1 MAYTKSDVMALVQ
14 ELFRPPA
21 GITNFPAQ
29 FIEFL
34 RIVGLHEKEMTV
46 DAKQL
51 VDAMWADLFA
61 HFDRR
66 AAALPDGIDVR
77 KARRMFALAGG
88 SHLDARRLFNRL
100 SNPSPTTIPGVVEA
114 KDLCLRLVQSLLD
127 VLYDTTKTHLTGIAQ
142 FSKVSLLYW
151 SIDELLTALHL
162 AQSKFPTQSYAHVR
176 TLLEILDKLE
186 LFDKQPAWAAK
197 WADDEQK
204 DVWRELSQP
213 EVRKKLGK
221 KKWDSLS
228 SHLSELGTHA
238 TFSGIQR
245 RTSKSEVLDSEMPKF
260 GLAVGPVRSHEAVI
274 FANSVAIVAAGAAIL
289 GATVALKHRLN
300 AEESIQV
307 VREAIRAI
315 DSHLDSYLLANSPQ
329 SRQDPK
335 DVDVL
340 LAKWKEVSDPQ
351 RLKIANPKS

>member
-1 MAYTKSDVMALVQ
+1 MSYTKSDVVALGQ
-14 ELFRPPA
+14 RLFYSSEGA
-21 GITNFPAQ
+21 TNFPAQ
-29 FIEFL
+29 FLEFL
-34 RIVGLHEKEMTV
+34 RIISLHEQELTI

-51 VDAMWADLFA
+51 ADSMWVDLFE

-66 AAALPDGIDVR
+66 AAALPDSVDGR

-88 SHLDARRLFNRL
+88 SHLDAQKLFDRL
-100 SNPSPTTIPGVVEA
+100 SGPSPTTIPGVMEA
-114 KDLCLRLVQSLLD
+114 KEVCLRLIQNLLD
-127 VLYDTTKTHLTGIAQ
+127 VLFDTTKTHLSGIAQ

-151 SIDELLTALHL
+151 SVDELLAALHL

-176 TLLEILDKLE
+176 TLLEIFDKLE
-186 LFDKQPAWAAK
+186 LFDAEPSWAEKWAA
-197 WADDEQK
+197 DEQK
-204 DVWRELSQP
+204 DVWRELNPS

-238 TFSGIQR
+238 TFGGIQR
-245 RTSKSEVLDSEMPKF
+245 RTSRSEVPNSEMPTF
-260 GLAVGPVRSHEAVI
+260 GLAVGPVRSQEAVL
-274 FANSVAIVAAGAAIL
+274 FANSVAIVAAGAAIICAIAVL
-289 GATVALKHRLN
+289 RHRLN

-307 VREAIRAI
+307 VRAAIQAV
-315 DSHLDSYLLANSPQ
+315 DSYLDSYLLVDSAS

-335 DVDVL
+335 DVDLL

-351 RLKIANPKS
+351 RLKVANPKS